1 MTAANDITLKV
12 PAPVTIKQPDP
23 NKWDIVKQVIWSLI
37 SLIGIPLVLLLV
49 SHEIEKA
56 NEATAQNTREA
67 EAVNAYVDS
76 IGSLL
81 LSKDIDRTNASKIE
95 QLIRSKT
102 LLIARQIDQIPQKT
116 NNNPKKDTL
125 DNSRKGQV
133 IRFLYDQEL
142 IFSERE
148 IMRREEELDN
158 PQGDNPIFRR
168 VNLGGL
174 DLVNV
179 NLSSAFIPGID
190 LANTT
195 MKNSNLRNA
204 NLVHADLGGADL
216 SNADLSG
223 ADLRNTILYATNL
236 QGATYTDDN
245 TPEEICLELGLIDP
259 QSDRN
264 TCPTQF
270 PQGFD
275 VSGQDMAPPL
285 Q

>member
-1 MTAANDITLKV
+1 
-12 PAPVTIKQPDP
+12 PQ
-23 NKWDIVKQVIWSLI
+23 
-37 SLIGIPLVLLLV
+37 
-49 SHEIEKA
+49 EK
-56 NEATAQNTREA
+56 
-67 EAVNAYVDS
+67 S
-76 IGSLL
+76 
-81 LSKDIDRTNASKIE
+81 
-95 QLIRSKT
+95 
-102 LLIARQIDQIPQKT
+102 
-116 NNNPKKDTL
+116 NNPKKDTL

-148 IMRREEELDN
+148 IMRREEELGASQSDRSV
-158 PQGDNPIFRR
+158 FRQ

-195 MKNSNLRNA
+195 LKNGNLRNT
-204 NLVHADLGGADL
+204 NLVHADLSGADL

-223 ADLRNTILYATNL
+223 ADLSNTILYATNL
-236 QGATYTDDN
+236 QGATYTDND
-245 TPEEICLELGLIDP
+245 TPEEICLELGLIAP
-259 QSDRN
+259 QSDRS

-270 PQGFD
+270 PQGFN

-285 Q
+285 R